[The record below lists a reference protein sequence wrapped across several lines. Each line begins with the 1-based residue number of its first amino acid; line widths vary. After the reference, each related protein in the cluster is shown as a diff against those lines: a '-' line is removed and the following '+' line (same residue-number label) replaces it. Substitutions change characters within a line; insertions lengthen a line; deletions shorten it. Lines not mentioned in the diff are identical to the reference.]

1 MVLAQEVG
9 LNQSHPGLLSTLLA
23 QAVLCLKL
31 ILEGSFHRSINDNF
45 FVRQGSHLF

>member
-9 LNQSHPGLLSTLLA
+9 QNQSHPGLLSTLLA
-23 QAVLCLKL
+23 QAVVCPKL
-31 ILEGSFHRSINDNF
+31 ILERSFHRSINDNF